1 MKITPVKAV
10 PCLNT
15 YKGRKYYKFTVVTQV
30 STLFWKKHVVW
41 APIIAASPS
50 DAIELVREEVYK
62 KFAKSPQSIR
72 PVEFF
77 TWGVKGG
84 ETYRFSGWESI
95 VAGAMAHNFIPKGE
109 QRDWVVEAASRA
121 A

>member
-1 MKITPVKAV
+1 MKITPVPAV

-15 YKGRKYYKFTVVTQV
+15 YKGKRYYKFTVVTQV
-30 STLFWKKHVVW
+30 STLFWKKRITW
-41 APIIAASPS
+41 APVIAANAS

-62 KFAKSPQSIR
+62 AFAKSPQSIK

-84 ETYRFSGWESI
+84 ETHRFSGWESC
-95 VAGAMAHNFIPKGE
+95 VAGAMAYRVTPALS
-109 QRDWVVEAASRA
+109 QRDWVAETTPATA
-121 A
+121 

>member
-10 PCLNT
+10 PCLNQ

-30 STLFWKKHVVW
+30 STLFWKKHVTW
-41 APIIAASPS
+41 APVIAASAS

-62 KFAKSPQSIR
+62 KFAQSPQSIR

-84 ETYRFSGWESI
+84 LTHRFSGWESM
-95 VAGAMAHNFIPKGE
+95 VGGAIMHRVTPVGK
-109 QRDWVVEAASRA
+109 QRDWVEELA
-121 A
+121 

>member
-15 YKGRKYYKFTVVTQV
+15 YRGKRYYKFTVVTQV

-41 APIIAASPS
+41 APIIAATPS

-77 TWGVKGG
+77 TWGIKGG
-84 ETYRFSGWESI
+84 ETHRFSGWESC
-95 VAGAMAHNFIPKGE
+95 VAGAMAYRVTPALA
-109 QRDWVVEAASRA
+109 QRDWVAETSPSAA
-121 A
+121 